1 MSKLVKFPVTWGGGI
16 GCNLNHLLTKGGW
29 IR

>member
-1 MSKLVKFPVTWGGGI
+1 MSNLVKFPVTWGGI
-16 GCNLNHLLTKGGW
+16 GCNLNNLLTKGGW